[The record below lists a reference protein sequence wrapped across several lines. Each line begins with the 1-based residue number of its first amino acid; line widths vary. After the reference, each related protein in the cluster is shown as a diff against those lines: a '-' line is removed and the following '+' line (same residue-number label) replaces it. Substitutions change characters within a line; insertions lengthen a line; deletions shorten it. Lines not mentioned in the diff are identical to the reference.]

1 MRYLEFFKQQF
12 LLAHIGGIPVRID
25 YRWFFVLAFMTW
37 LTANSILAI
46 VDNAITAFFLGLITT
61 LLFFGSILFHEL
73 AHAFAARFE
82 SVEVLEIVLHP
93 FGGLARLRHEPDTPR
108 AEFRIA
114 IAGPVASFLLAIV
127 FAVMMAISNSIG
139 TNALTPVF
147 LLLLS
152 GNMLLAIFNLFPGY
166 PLDGGRVLRSFLW
179 RRGKD
184 LNEATALTGRFGQI
198 IAVVLIF
205 FGIFAALMNG
215 DFLTGLWTILVGF
228 FLLDSA
234 SEIIGQVGDLEKLI
248 VEDVMQ
254 LPISVTPETTVMQFV
269 DTILPVHR
277 RSIFLVAKDRQLYGV
292 LMLEDLKKLPREDWR
307 KTQIQTVM
315 RLITADYFVESDTFL
330 NDANTLM
337 RENGIGALGVID
349 KKGSLVGFLQ
359 KGRLVKKVKRRRSKR
374 R

>member
-46 VDNAITAFFLGLITT
+46 IDNAFTAFILGLITT

-73 AHAFAARFE
+73 AHAFVARFE

-93 FGGLARLRHEPDTPR
+93 FGGLARLRHEPKTPR

-114 IAGPVASFLLAIV
+114 IAGPAASFLLAIV
-127 FAVMMAISNSIG
+127 FTIMMAISSTIG
-139 TNALTPVF
+139 TDGLTPVF
-147 LLLLS
+147 LLLLA
-152 GNMLLAIFNLFPGY
+152 GNILLAIFNLFPGY

-179 RRGKD
+179 HRGKD
-184 LNEATALTGRFGQI
+184 LNEATAITGRFGQI
-198 IAVVLIF
+198 IAVVLIV
-205 FGIFAALMNG
+205 FGIFTTLLKG
-215 DFLTGLWTILVGF
+215 DFLTGLWTIMVGF

-234 SEIIGQVGDLEKLI
+234 TEIIRQVGDLQNVI

-254 LPISVTPETTVMQFV
+254 LPISVAPETTVMQFV

-277 RSIFLVAKDRQLYGV
+277 RSIFLVAKDRQLYGI

-307 KTQIQTVM
+307 KTQVQTVM
-315 RLITADYFVESDTFL
+315 RPITTDYFVENDTFL
-330 NDANTLM
+330 SDANVLM

-349 KKGSLVGFLQ
+349 KRGYLVGFLQ
-359 KGRLVKKVKRRRSKR
+359 GKIVKKVKMRKSKR
-374 R
+374 Y